1 VHIQMPERFSVEGM
15 FNHIRTSSY
24 GVPYSFADRHVLRRP
39 LWLNGTPSVAEFD
52 LSQAGTMEIRLLSRQ
67 GRTARPSR
75 INAARLDSLAMQAR
89 FLWGLDDNAEPHYA
103 AMSSDPHIARLL
115 ERFGP
120 LRIVRTPDMYEA
132 LLVTVIG
139 QQVSVQAAQSVRR
152 RLIRN
157 MGTRVAA
164 GITPGCEEYYL
175 YPTPRQ
181 LIEADESVLRQ
192 QGVSRQKSTYL
203 REIAAR
209 AAAGELDRK
218 AFAMLSDEEAIER
231 LCEIKGVGRWTAEIA
246 LMRGLGRPDV
256 FAAGDLGLQAAV
268 QELWGMRERPSENTL
283 RDIAERWRGW
293 RSYAA
298 FYLWMTLQC
307 RAL

>member
-1 VHIQMPERFSVEGM
+1 MQIHMPEQFSTEGM
-15 FNHIRTSSY
+15 LNHIRTSSY
-24 GVPYSFADRHVLRRP
+24 CVPYHFAGRYVLRRA
-39 LWLNGTPSVAEFD
+39 LWFRGAPVVAEFD
-52 LSQAGTMEIRLLSRQ
+52 LSQAGTMGLRLLSRD
-67 GRTARPSR
+67 GHSARSSR
-75 INAARLDSLAMQAR
+75 LNAARLDGVAMQAR

-103 AMSSDPHIARLL
+103 AMSSEPRMALLL

-120 LRIVRTPDMYEA
+120 LRIVRTPDLYEA

-157 MGTRVAA
+157 MGTRVTV
-164 GITPGCEEYYL
+164 GSIPREEYYL

-181 LIEADESVLRQ
+181 LLEADESMLRQ
-192 QGVSRQKSTYL
+192 QGVSRQKSVYL

-209 AAAGELDRK
+209 AEAGELDRA
-218 AFAMLSDEEAIER
+218 AFADLSDEDAIER

-256 FAAGDLGLQAAV
+256 FAGGDLGLQAAV
-268 QELWGMRERPSENTL
+268 QELWGMKERPSENAL
-283 RDIAERWRGW
+283 RNIAERWRGW

>member
-1 VHIQMPERFSVEGM
+1 MHIQMPERFSVEGM
-15 FNHIRTSSY
+15 LNHIRTSSY
-24 GVPYSFADRHVLRRP
+24 GVPYSFVDQHILRRP
-39 LWLNGTPSVAEFD
+39 LWLKDTPAVAEFD
-52 LSQAGTMEIRLLSRQ
+52 LSQVGTMELRLLPRR
-67 GRTARPSR
+67 GHTARPNR
-75 INAARLDSLAMQAR
+75 MNAALLDNLATQAR
-89 FLWGLDDNAEPHYA
+89 FLWGLDDNVEAHYA
-103 AMSSDPHIARLL
+103 AMSSDPHMAPLL
-115 ERFGP
+115 ERFGA

-139 QQVSVQAAQSVRR
+139 QQVSVQAAQSIRR

-164 GITPGCEEYYL
+164 GIAPGGENYYL
-175 YPTPRQ
+175 YPSPQQ
-181 LIEADESVLRQ
+181 LIEADESALRE
-192 QGVSRQKSTYL
+192 QGVSRQKSAYL
-203 REIAAR
+203 LEIASR
-209 AAAGELDRK
+209 AVAGELDHA
-218 AFAMLSDEEAIER
+218 AFAALSDEDALER

-246 LMRGLGRPDV
+246 LLRGLGRPDV

-268 QELWGMRERPSENTL
+268 QELWGMRERPSEKTL